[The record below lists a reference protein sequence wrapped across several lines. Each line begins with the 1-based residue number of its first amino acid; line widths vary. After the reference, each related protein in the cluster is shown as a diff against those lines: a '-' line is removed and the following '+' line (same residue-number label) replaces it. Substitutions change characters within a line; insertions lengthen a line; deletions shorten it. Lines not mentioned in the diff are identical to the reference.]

1 MNAPATP
8 PAVAAPPDWAALR
21 REFPMLA
28 KWTYLDSARK
38 TPLVRCAER
47 VMQAYAQDIHECAGE
62 RAWDSAAVGETRA
75 ALATLLGASPAS
87 IAFTRNTAE
96 GLAIA
101 AHAFD
106 LREGDNIV
114 LTDMEHVV
122 NLWPW
127 EHWRARGVEIRQV
140 SNRGGRLPIE
150 AYRERIDARTRL
162 VSTAYVTYANGWR
175 VDIDDLAELCRSRG
189 IHLVLDGVQGAGLLA
204 RPIDSLGADFVAIGA
219 HKSLQGITGTG
230 VLWCR
235 EDLIGEVRTPFV
247 RAASIRRDASIGQF
261 DYVVE
266 QHRFEA
272 GNPNFLGLWILRE
285 SAAFLQSI
293 GLPAIEGRVRELT
306 SALIDRLD
314 RAGIATETAR
324 DWRNRCHIVNLVLPD
339 ALRLQAALRERGLV
353 VNVKDGK
360 LRASVSFYN
369 NEDDL
374 DRLMSALRELGAAR

>member
-1 MNAPATP
+1 MNAPAS
-8 PAVAAPPDWAALR
+8 PAAIAGLPDWAALR

-38 TPLVRCAER
+38 TPLVRCAE
-47 VMQAYAQDIHECAGE
+47 QAMHDYARDIHEAAGE
-62 RAWDSAAVGETRA
+62 RAWDSAAVGETRT
-75 ALATLLGASPAS
+75 ALAGLLGAAPAS
-87 IAFTRNTAE
+87 IAFTRNTAD

-106 LREGDNIV
+106 LREGDNVV

-140 SNRGGRLPIE
+140 NNRGGRLPIE
-150 AYRERIDARTRL
+150 AYRERIDARTRII
-162 VSTAYVTYANGWR
+162 STAYVTYANGWR

-189 IHLVLDGVQGAGLLA
+189 IHLVLDGVQGAGLLS
-204 RPIDSLGADFVAIGA
+204 RPIDSLGADFVSIGG
-219 HKSLQGITGTG
+219 HKSLQGLTGTG
-230 VLWCR
+230 LLWCR
-235 EDLIGEVRTPFV
+235 EDLVEQARTPFV

-272 GNPNFLGLWILRE
+272 GNPNFLGLWILRA
-285 SAAFLQSI
+285 SAAFLQTI
-293 GLPAIEGRVRELT
+293 GLRAIEGRIQDLT
-306 SALIDRLD
+306 TALIDRLD

-324 DWRNRCHIVNLVLPD
+324 EWRNRCHIVNLVLPD
-339 ALRLQAALRERGLV
+339 ALRLQAALRERGIV

-360 LRASVSFYN
+360 LRASVSFYS
-369 NEDDL
+369 NEEDL
-374 DRLMSALRELGAAR
+374 DRLMVGLRELGVGR